1 MKTPAIIRRLFRPEV
16 KGLADPSADL
26 YALFGITPTATGAM
40 ISAADA
46 LRVPAV
52 ASAVRVI
59 SEAVACLDLGIKE
72 IGSDGVETDVTDH
85 PARALLRGA
94 ANEWTSGYEL
104 IRDLVIDAL
113 TDDRGGMVWVNRVGG
128 APFELIRYRSGVMSV
143 DYDASTGEPTYRRTG
158 ALLPIADVI
167 HLKSPFGRS
176 PLSMARDAIA
186 VASVLERHAARLFGK
201 GARPS
206 GALMFPKGMGEESV
220 KRARGAWQSTHEA
233 EGESG
238 KTAILYDGAEFKPF
252 TFASTDAQFLENR
265 KFQITEIARAFRVPP
280 SMLFDMD
287 RATWSNTEQ
296 MGKEFLTYCL
306 EPWLRAAEGALN
318 RAMFS
323 GDDRGRLAVRFD
335 RDDLTRADLSTR
347 ATVINSLT
355 ASRVINPNEGRA
367 WLGLQPYAGG
377 EAFVNPNIQ
386 NAPDQSGATDPA
398 QGGGDAT
405 E

>member
-1 MKTPAIIRRLFRPEV
+1 MKISRALSRLFRPET

-26 YALFGITPTATGAM
+26 MELFGLTPTPSGLSL
-40 ISAADA
+40 SAVDA

-59 SEAVACLDLGIKE
+59 SEAVASLDLSVKE
-72 IGSDGVETDVTDH
+72 RQADGTEKAVTAH
-85 PARALLRGA
+85 PALELLTGQ
-94 ANEWTSGYEL
+94 ANDWTTGYEL

-113 TDDRGGMVWVNRVGG
+113 TDNRGGMVWANRVGAG
-128 APFELIRYRSGVMSV
+128 RIAELIRYRSGVLNV
-143 DYDASTGEPTYRRTG
+143 DYPGDTGEPVYRRGTVI
-158 ALLPIADVI
+158 LDPADVV
-167 HLKSPFGRS
+167 HLRAPFGKC
-176 PLSMARDAIA
+176 PLALGREAIA
-186 VASVLERHAARLFGK
+186 VAFVLERHAATLFGK

-220 KRARGAWQSTHEA
+220 KKARSAWKLTHEA
-233 EGESG
+233 DGESG

-252 TFASTDAQFLENR
+252 TFSSTDAQFLENR

-280 SMLFDMD
+280 SMLFDLD

-306 EPWLRAAEGALN
+306 EPWLRATEGALS
-318 RAMFS
+318 RVFFQ
-323 GDDRGRLAVRFD
+323 DEERGRMVIRFD

-347 ATVINSLT
+347 AAVINSLIS
-355 ASRVINPNEGRA
+355 SRTINPNEGRE
-367 WLGLQPYAGG
+367 WLGLAPYAGG
-377 EAFVNPNIQ
+377 SEFVNPNIQ
-386 NAPDQSGATDPA
+386 DAPQAGNEE
-398 QGGGDAT
+398 GDNAT